1 MINKLKNTP
10 ITETKKPYVLSRAF
24 DFHFFN
30 QFIGIFSIFWGFFV
44 GA

>member
-10 ITETKKPYVLSRAF
+10 IRETKKPYILSRAF
-24 DFHFFN
+24 NFHFFN
-30 QFIGIFSIFWGFFV
+30 QFIGILSIFWSFV